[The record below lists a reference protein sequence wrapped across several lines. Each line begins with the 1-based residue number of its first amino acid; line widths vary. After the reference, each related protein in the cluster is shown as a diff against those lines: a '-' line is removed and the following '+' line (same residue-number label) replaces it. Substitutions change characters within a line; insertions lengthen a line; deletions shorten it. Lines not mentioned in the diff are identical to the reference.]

1 MQIQT
6 RVVDLELAFH
16 DQHNTLVMAE
26 EEAATLEDSAREYKL
41 AAEQAEVRAAELSVT
56 LRECL
61 ERVEIA
67 QALKVW

>member
-1 MQIQT
+1 ME
-6 RVVDLELAFH
+6 RAFH
-16 DQHNTLVMAE
+16 GRYNAQITAE
-26 EEAATLEDSAREYKL
+26 EEAVTLEDSAREYKL

-61 ERVEIA
+61 ERVEVA